1 MAIPLFKFFSLSQAY
16 NIILTFAFVFAGVS
30 AFWLAYYLT
39 KNYLSSLIAGYI
51 YTFSEFH
58 FAHAEGHLQ
67 TVSMQWIPL
76 FILLWMKFL
85 GKPNIILAVAS
96 AVFLYFNLLSDYYYF
111 FYCVVI
117 SVILYLW
124 QAKRSQNLLLGGGK
138 KFILAAFTFLVIFVL
153 TSGKIIAAL
162 ILQNLN
168 DPLLGSHPASMF
180 STDLFS
186 VFIPGGHFR
195 FADLT
200 YNFWSKLPGNIHE
213 SSVYLGISVITMMIY
228 VWGVRKKLKE
238 QNLSVWFVI
247 FSFFLV
253 LSFGPSL
260 QIMGEKVSSF
270 VMPYLLLEK
279 VFPIISLSGM
289 PVRMMAVVFLS
300 SGIIFAFGIKKLVSR
315 GVGSKVICL
324 IFLTVLFFEYLPR
337 QIPQTKISVPS
348 YIQALE
354 VLPHGG
360 VLDTTSSPTE
370 ALYYQTVHT
379 KPLALGYIARTPA
392 SVALSDLLLTDVYDS
407 GNFNVLCKEYGIRYF
422 IVRAEIKIEECEP
435 NIMK

>member
-1 MAIPLFKFFSLSQAY
+1 
-16 NIILTFAFVFAGVS
+16 
-30 AFWLAYYLT
+30 
-39 KNYLSSLIAGYI
+39 
-51 YTFSEFH
+51 
-58 FAHAEGHLQ
+58 
-67 TVSMQWIPL
+67 
-76 FILLWMKFL
+76 
-85 GKPNIILAVAS
+85 
-96 AVFLYFNLLSDYYYF
+96 
-111 FYCVVI
+111 
-117 SVILYLW
+117 
-124 QAKRSQNLLLGGGK
+124 
-138 KFILAAFTFLVIFVL
+138 
-153 TSGKIIAAL
+153 
-162 ILQNLN
+162 
-168 DPLLGSHPASMF
+168 
-180 STDLFS
+180 
-186 VFIPGGHFR
+186 
-195 FADLT
+195 
-200 YNFWSKLPGNIHE
+200 
-213 SSVYLGISVITMMIY
+213 
-228 VWGVRKKLKE
+228 
-238 QNLSVWFVI
+238 
-247 FSFFLV
+247 
-253 LSFGPSL
+253 
-260 QIMGEKVSSF
+260 
-270 VMPYLLLEK
+270 
-279 VFPIISLSGM
+279 M